1 MVAVGIARMK
11 ASSSV
16 VQSTIDMVVADSSNL
31 FLDIVGGLKK
41 RRSQFLCERGF
52 CEDDEEVKN
61 LLETFEHCEV
71 PYRQLRNNIG
81 IFSTPQ

>member
-1 MVAVGIARMK
+1 M
-11 ASSSV
+11 
-16 VQSTIDMVVADSSNL
+16 QSTIYMVVAESSNL
-31 FLDIVGGLKK
+31 FLDIVGGLKE
-41 RRSQFLCERGF
+41 RRSKFLCERGF